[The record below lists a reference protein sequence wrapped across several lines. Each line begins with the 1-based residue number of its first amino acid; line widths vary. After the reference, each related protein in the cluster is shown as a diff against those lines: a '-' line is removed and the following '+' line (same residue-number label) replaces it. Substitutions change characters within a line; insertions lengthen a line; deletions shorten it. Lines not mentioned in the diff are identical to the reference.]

1 MEPAKKQTALIHELE
16 GSHFD
21 LLTGRDRFS
30 CRGPGTGTNYEKRVN
45 GTRNSV
51 RKFQPGKRAHLFRF
65 STFSGNFPVGRTDE
79 TCSIY
84 RQPEIP
90 EILTKWKRPISQ
102 LLRTQTPLCAQRKT
116 GFALRFLLPKVPCAS
131 ASVAFRA
138 RLCAQNGKTKR
149 IRRRQICNSKFHM
162 SEL

>member
-1 MEPAKKQTALIHELE
+1 MSSSNLRFALPAGMLLRSEPKIEQDLRIELE

-65 STFSGNFPVGRTDE
+65 STFSGNFSEGQTDE
-79 TCSIY
+79 TCSVY
-84 RQPEIP
+84 RRTGNSGNFG
-90 EILTKWKRPISQ
+90 LNGKRP
-102 LLRTQTPLCAQRKT
+102 
-116 GFALRFLLPKVPCAS
+116 
-131 ASVAFRA
+131 
-138 RLCAQNGKTKR
+138 
-149 IRRRQICNSKFHM
+149 
-162 SEL
+162 

>member
-1 MEPAKKQTALIHELE
+1 MKKANGGKSVSAEKLQRFSSVREYEPINKYCYYSLLDTLQKCLHCGTSKQPNRALIHEID
-16 GSHFD
+16 GSPSD

-84 RQPEIP
+84 H
-90 EILTKWKRPISQ
+90 
-102 LLRTQTPLCAQRKT
+102 RT
-116 GFALRFLLPKVPCAS
+116 GNSGNFDEVES
-131 ASVAFRA
+131 AHCY
-138 RLCAQNGKTKR
+138 RLG
-149 IRRRQICNSKFHM
+149 H
-162 SEL
+162 